1 MGTVVDLKKGELTR
15 HVNRACKAI
24 SDGYII
30 AIPLEFSYV
39 YVCDAFK
46 ADSVRAMH
54 VLRGDPLFTASQVLV
69 ASEKSAVGIVRE
81 ITPEISALMKKFWP
95 GMLSMNLR
103 PHAGL
108 SWDLGDA
115 NQLDQVS
122 IRVPKSKFAKALL
135 AKSGPLAVASA
146 GRADRSSVLS
156 FGSAE
161 RVVRTAIK
169 SIDEIKVAESDLAV
183 KFNNGALRT
192 GPLSTVIEADE
203 TGVRVL
209 RIGAISLEEI
219 LNVVPGA
226 TEL

>member
-1 MGTVVDLKKGELTR
+1 MSTVIDLKKGELTR
-15 HVNRACKAI
+15 HINKACKAI

-30 AIPLEFSYV
+30 AIPLEHSYV

-54 VLRGDPLFTASQVLV
+54 VLRGNPLFTAAQVLV
-69 ASEKSAVGIVRE
+69 ASEKTAKGVVRE
-81 ITPEISALMKKFWP
+81 ITPEIAALMKKFWP

-103 PHAGL
+103 PQTGL

-115 NQLDQVS
+115 NELDQVS

-135 AKSGPLAVASA
+135 AKSGPLAIASA
-146 GRADRSSVLS
+146 GRADRSSALPL
-156 FGSAE
+156 GSAQ
-161 RVVRTAIK
+161 RVIK
-169 SIDEIKVAESDLAV
+169 SVVKSISEIKVADSDLAF
-183 KFNNGALRT
+183 KFNNGVLRN

-219 LNVVPGA
+219 LNIVPGA
-226 TEL
+226 TAL

>member
-1 MGTVVDLKKGELTR
+1 MSTVIDLKKGELTR
-15 HVNRACKAI
+15 HINKACKAI

-30 AIPLEFSYV
+30 AIPLEHSYV

-54 VLRGDPLFTASQVLV
+54 VLRGDPLFTAAQVLV
-69 ASEKSAVGIVRE
+69 ASQIAAQGVVRE
-81 ITPEISALMKKFWP
+81 ITPETTALMKKFWP

-103 PHAGL
+103 PQTGL
-108 SWDLGDA
+108 SWDLRDA
-115 NQLDQVS
+115 NHLDQVS

-161 RVVRTAIK
+161 RVVRSAIK
-169 SIDEIKVAESDLAV
+169 SIDEIKVTESDLAF
-183 KFNNGALRT
+183 KFNNGVLRN

-219 LNVVPGA
+219 LSVVPGA
-226 TEL
+226 TAV

>member
-1 MGTVVDLKKGELTR
+1 MSTVIDLKKGELTR
-15 HVNRACKAI
+15 HINKACKAI

-30 AIPLEFSYV
+30 AIPLEHSYV

-54 VLRGDPLFTASQVLV
+54 VLRGDPLFTAAQVLV
-69 ASEKSAVGIVRE
+69 ASQIAAQGVVRE
-81 ITPEISALMKKFWP
+81 ITPETTALMKKFWP

-103 PHAGL
+103 PQTGL

-115 NQLDQVS
+115 NHLDQVS

-161 RVVRTAIK
+161 RVVRSAIK
-169 SIDEIKVAESDLAV
+169 SVDEIKVTESDLAF
-183 KFNNGALRT
+183 KFNIGVLRN

-219 LNVVPGA
+219 LSVVPGA
-226 TEL
+226 TAL

>member
-1 MGTVVDLKKGELTR
+1 MSTVIDLKKGELTR
-15 HVNRACKAI
+15 HINKACKAI

-30 AIPLEFSYV
+30 AIPLEHSYV

-54 VLRGDPLFTASQVLV
+54 VLRGDPLFTAAQVLV
-69 ASEKSAVGIVRE
+69 ASQIAAQGVVRE
-81 ITPEISALMKKFWP
+81 ITPETTALMKKFWP

-103 PHAGL
+103 PQTGL

-115 NQLDQVS
+115 NHLDQVS

-161 RVVRTAIK
+161 RVVRSAIK
-169 SIDEIKVAESDLAV
+169 SIDEIKVTESDLAF
-183 KFNNGALRT
+183 KFNNGVLRN

-219 LNVVPGA
+219 LSVVPGA
-226 TEL
+226 TAV

>member
-1 MGTVVDLKKGELTR
+1 MSTVIDLKKGELTR
-15 HVNRACKAI
+15 HINKACKAI

-30 AIPLEFSYV
+30 AIPLEHSYV

-54 VLRGDPLFTASQVLV
+54 VLRGDPLFTAAQVLV
-69 ASEKSAVGIVRE
+69 ASQIAAQGIVRE
-81 ITPEISALMKKFWP
+81 ITPETTALMKKFWP

-103 PHAGL
+103 PQTGL

-115 NQLDQVS
+115 NHLDQVS

-161 RVVRTAIK
+161 RVVRSAIK
-169 SIDEIKVAESDLAV
+169 SIDEIKVTESDLAF
-183 KFNNGALRT
+183 KFNNGVLRN

-219 LNVVPGA
+219 QTVVPGA
-226 TEL
+226 TAL

>member
-1 MGTVVDLKKGELTR
+1 MSTVIDLKKGELTR
-15 HVNRACKAI
+15 HINKACKAI

-30 AIPLEFSYV
+30 AIPLEHSYV

-54 VLRGDPLFTASQVLV
+54 VLRGDPLFTAAQVLV
-69 ASEKSAVGIVRE
+69 ASQIAAQGVVRE
-81 ITPEISALMKKFWP
+81 ITPETTALMKKFWP

-103 PHAGL
+103 PQTGL

-115 NQLDQVS
+115 NHLDQVS

-161 RVVRTAIK
+161 RVVRSAIK
-169 SIDEIKVAESDLAV
+169 SIDEIKVTESDLAF
-183 KFNNGALRT
+183 KFNNGVLRN

-203 TGVRVL
+203 TCVRVL

-219 LNVVPGA
+219 LSVVPGA
-226 TEL
+226 TAL

>member
-1 MGTVVDLKKGELTR
+1 MSTVIDLKKGELTR
-15 HVNRACKAI
+15 HINKACKAI

-30 AIPLEFSYV
+30 AIPLEHSYV

-54 VLRGDPLFTASQVLV
+54 VLRGDPLFTAAQVLV
-69 ASEKSAVGIVRE
+69 ASQKIAQGVVRE
-81 ITPEISALMKKFWP
+81 ITPETTALMKKFWP

-103 PHAGL
+103 PQTGL

-115 NQLDQVS
+115 NHLDQVS
-122 IRVPKSKFAKALL
+122 IRVPKSKFVKALL

-161 RVVRTAIK
+161 RVVRSAIK
-169 SIDEIKVAESDLAV
+169 SIDEIKVTESDLAF
-183 KFNNGALRT
+183 KFNNGVLRN

-219 LNVVPGA
+219 LSVVPGA
-226 TEL
+226 TAV

>member
-1 MGTVVDLKKGELTR
+1 MGAVVDLKKGELTR

>member
-1 MGTVVDLKKGELTR
+1 MSTVIDLKKGELTR
-15 HVNRACKAI
+15 HINKACKAI

-30 AIPLEFSYV
+30 AIPLEHSYV

-54 VLRGDPLFTASQVLV
+54 VLRGDPLFTAAQVLV
-69 ASEKSAVGIVRE
+69 ASQKIAQGVVRE
-81 ITPEISALMKKFWP
+81 ITPETTALMKKFWP
-95 GMLSMNLR
+95 GMLSMNLN
-103 PHAGL
+103 H
-108 SWDLGDA
+108 
-115 NQLDQVS
+115 LDQVS

-161 RVVRTAIK
+161 RVVRSAIK
-169 SIDEIKVAESDLAV
+169 SIDEIKVTESDLAF
-183 KFNNGALRT
+183 KFNNGVLRN

-219 LNVVPGA
+219 LSVVPGA
-226 TEL
+226 TAV

>member
-1 MGTVVDLKKGELTR
+1 MSTVIDLKKGELTR
-15 HVNRACKAI
+15 HINKACKAI

-30 AIPLEFSYV
+30 AIPLEHSYV

-54 VLRGDPLFTASQVLV
+54 VLRGDPLFTAAQVLV
-69 ASEKSAVGIVRE
+69 ASQIAAQGVVRE
-81 ITPEISALMKKFWP
+81 ITPETTALMKKFWP

-103 PHAGL
+103 PQTGL

-115 NQLDQVS
+115 NHLDQVS
-122 IRVPKSKFAKALL
+122 IRVPKSKFVKALL

-161 RVVRTAIK
+161 RVVRSAIK
-169 SIDEIKVAESDLAV
+169 SIDEIKVTESDLAF
-183 KFNNGALRT
+183 KFNNGVLRN

-219 LNVVPGA
+219 LSVVPGA
-226 TEL
+226 TAL

>member
-1 MGTVVDLKKGELTR
+1 MGTVIDLKKGELTR
-15 HVNRACKAI
+15 HINKACKAI

-30 AIPLEFSYV
+30 AIPLEHSYV

-46 ADSVRAMH
+46 ADSVRTMH
-54 VLRGDPLFTASQVLV
+54 VLRGDPLFTAAQVLV
-69 ASEKSAVGIVRE
+69 SSEKTAQGVVRE
-81 ITPEISALMKKFWP
+81 ITPEIAALMKKFWP

-103 PHAGL
+103 PQTGL

-115 NQLDQVS
+115 NHLDQVS

-156 FGSAE
+156 FGSAQ
-161 RVVRTAIK
+161 RVIRSAVK
-169 SIDEIKVAESDLAV
+169 SISEIMVLEADLAF
-183 KFNNGALRT
+183 KFNNGALRN
-192 GPLSTVIEADE
+192 GPLSTVVEADE

-219 LNVVPGA
+219 LKIVPGA
-226 TEL
+226 TAL